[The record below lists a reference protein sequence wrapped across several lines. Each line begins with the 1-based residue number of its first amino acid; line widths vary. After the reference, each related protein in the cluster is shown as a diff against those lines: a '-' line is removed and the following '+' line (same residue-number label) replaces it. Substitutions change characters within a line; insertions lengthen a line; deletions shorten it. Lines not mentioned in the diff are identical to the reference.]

1 VERIL
6 SRMTLAQ
13 KVAQLFMVPVNGAD
27 LTREVRD
34 WQVGGL
40 ILFGYDVGA
49 PEQWRS
55 FIAGAQRLSRLPLL
69 IATDEEGGDIT
80 SISPAVVPPLLS
92 PHQYGLM
99 GSTGRVYQDALAT
112 GRGLRAL
119 GIMMDL
125 APVVDVLDNP
135 DSPIGDR
142 SFGADPALAARLGA
156 AAVGGLQAAGIAA
169 TAKHFLGLG
178 SVAAD
183 AHRALPLVERTR
195 TQLEAVELVP
205 MRAAVAAG
213 VDALMVTHSVIP
225 ALDPSGTPASLSPRI
240 MSYIRHQLGFKGLII
255 TDSLAMGG
263 LTVWVKTNEE
273 ASVRAIAAGAD
284 IALLATVATVV
295 RRAMDDVQHAVVT
308 RRIPIATIDDAVRH
322 VLQLKLKLGLLR
334 S

>member
-1 VERIL
+1 
-6 SRMTLAQ
+6 MTLAQ
-13 KVAQLFMVPVNGAD
+13 KVAQLFMVPVNGGD
-27 LTREVRD
+27 LAREVHD

-40 ILFGYDVGA
+40 ILFGDDVGA
-49 PEQWRS
+49 PDQWRS

-69 IATDEEGGDIT
+69 IATDEEGGDT
-80 SISPAVVPPLLS
+80 ASISPAVVPPLLA
-92 PHQYGLM
+92 PHQYGLI
-99 GSTGRVYQDALAT
+99 GSTQRVYQHAMAT

-119 GIMMDL
+119 GITMDL

-142 SFGADPALAARLGA
+142 SFGADPALVARLGVA
-156 AAVGGLQAAGIAA
+156 AIRGYQDAGIAA

-195 TQLEAVELVP
+195 AQLEAVEMVP
-205 MRAAVAAG
+205 IRAAVATG
-213 VDALMVTHSVIP
+213 VEALMVTHSVIP
-225 ALDPSGTPASLSPRI
+225 ALDPTGTPASLSPRI

-284 IALLATVATVV
+284 MALLATVASVV
-295 RRAMDDVQHAVVT
+295 RRAMDDVQHAVIT
-308 RRIPIATIDDAVRH
+308 HRIAMATIDNAVRH
-322 VLQLKLKLGLLR
+322 VLQLKVTLGLLH